1 MLSKQID
8 ISISELESMTIGGLI
23 DYAHE
28 YADQMDK
35 SSKRRKS
42 NVRKATQADIDR
54 LL

>member
-1 MLSKQID
+1 MLSKQVD

-28 YADQMDK
+28 YADQMSK
-35 SSKRRKS
+35 SKQGKK
-42 NVRKATQADIDR
+42 NDVRKATQKDIDR